1 MGKIISLVNQKG
13 GVGKTTTSINLAA
26 SLGLL
31 DKKVLL
37 VDLDPQGNSTTGV
50 GVEKGALKAS
60 IYDALNK
67 SKETNE
73 VIKKTKFKN
82 LDLMPANIN
91 LAGLDI
97 EFINMQKE
105 DPTFVKGAQLKR
117 VLESVKDNS
126 DFKEFVKFSD
136 KFIIDT
142 DNKTSGLR
150 PLWEKGDKN
159 AKIFGTCFVK
169 KVL

>member
-31 DKKVLL
+31 NKKVLL

-105 DPTFVKGAQLKR
+105 DPTFVKEL
-117 VLESVKDNS
+117 N
-126 DFKEFVKFSD
+126 
-136 KFIIDT
+136 
-142 DNKTSGLR
+142 
-150 PLWEKGDKN
+150 
-159 AKIFGTCFVK
+159 
-169 KVL
+169 